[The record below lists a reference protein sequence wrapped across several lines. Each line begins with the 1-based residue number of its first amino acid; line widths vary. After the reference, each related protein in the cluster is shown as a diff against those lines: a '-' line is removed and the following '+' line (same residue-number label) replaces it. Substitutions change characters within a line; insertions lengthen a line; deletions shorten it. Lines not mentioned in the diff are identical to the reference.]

1 MNFKNFIKEISA
13 LIKDRLPGE
22 AAQLKL
28 SPASRNGMMK
38 EGKELKKAGRAAVL
52 ILFYPDENRVMLP
65 FIKRPEYE
73 GVHSGQVAFPGGR
86 FEAGDANMAH
96 TALRETEEEI
106 GVKMNSVKLIGML
119 SELYIPPSNYLVR
132 PVVGYLESK
141 PLFKLQP
148 SEVDYLLEIDLYE
161 LLHEKALTTKQVM
174 TSLQRE
180 MPVPC
185 FYVQNH
191 IIWGATAMILSE
203 LIELLKKGGF
213 EA

>member
-1 MNFKNFIKEISA
+1 MNFKNFIREISV
-13 LIKDRLPGE
+13 LMEDRLPGE
-22 AAQLKL
+22 AAQLKM
-28 SPASRNGMMK
+28 SPASRNEMMK
-38 EGKELKKAGRAAVL
+38 EGKDLEKAGRAAVL
-52 ILFYPDENRVMLP
+52 ILFYPDESRVMLP

-96 TALRETEEEI
+96 TALRETEEEV

-132 PVVGYLESK
+132 PVVGYLERK
-141 PLFKLQP
+141 PVFKLQP

-161 LLHEKALTTKQVM
+161 LLHDKALTTKPVM
-174 TSLQRE
+174 TSLQQE

-185 FYVQNH
+185 YYVQDH

-203 LIELLKKGGF
+203 LIELFKKGGL